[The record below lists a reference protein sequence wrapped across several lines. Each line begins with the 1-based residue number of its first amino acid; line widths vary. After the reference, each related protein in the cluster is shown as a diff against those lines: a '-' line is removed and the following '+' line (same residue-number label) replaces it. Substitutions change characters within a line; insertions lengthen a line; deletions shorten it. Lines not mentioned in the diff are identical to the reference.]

1 MSLWAS
7 VRPGVRGGESRQEE
21 DRPRPPPA
29 QPSRTRCPFSQ
40 ACGSSTGPGRPAPVP
55 RLAAVLQTQVLTGVH
70 WAQVLLGHSQL
81 TATLAQGTDIL
92 AERLGVSKI
101 HTVASTVLGVA
112 AAQGTASRQRWG
124 GAGSRW
130 RRPQCTR
137 EGTREHRSSQGV
149 PPEGPPQ
156 PGPCDR
162 HHA

>member
-101 HTVASTVLGVA
+101 HT
-112 AAQGTASRQRWG
+112 W
-124 GAGSRW
+124 
-130 RRPQCTR
+130 
-137 EGTREHRSSQGV
+137 
-149 PPEGPPQ
+149 PPR
-156 PGPCDR
+156 CW
-162 HHA
+162 AW